1 MNLSRI
7 EYYFADLLSV
17 LEKPDVE
24 DWKIELISD
33 FASITQNQDAWPKL
47 ISEGKLQI
55 SDNTWFIGTANR
67 DDSTFIITDKVYDRS
82 VVLTFDKKGEKEKVA
97 SAQPIKMNN
106 EDFQRLLSRAERFTD
121 AKSESRFR
129 EMLST
134 LDEQVR
140 ELFQITFG
148 NRIANQLEKF
158 VPVYLACGGTVD
170 EAVDVMFSRKVLRK
184 LEGIYDENTK
194 ANLEMLKD
202 EIELQEYKL
211 PITLEAIK
219 RMTEKI

>member
-1 MNLSRI
+1 MFYRAAI
-7 EYYFADLLSV
+7 
-17 LEKPDVE
+17 
-24 DWKIELISD
+24 LISD

-97 SAQPIKMNN
+97 NAQPIKMNN
-106 EDFQRLLSRAERFTD
+106 EDFQRLLVRAEKFTD

>member
-1 MNLSRI
+1 MFYRAAI
-7 EYYFADLLSV
+7 
-17 LEKPDVE
+17 
-24 DWKIELISD
+24 LISD

-97 SAQPIKMNN
+97 NAQPIKMNN
-106 EDFQRLLSRAERFTD
+106 EDFQRLLVRAEKFTD

-194 ANLEMLKD
+194 ANLEMLKE